1 MPQNEGILCFNRL
14 STVSHRPVSWCSM
27 VFREES
33 SSIIHKLTC
42 MDSRTWSRI
51 RVDLEANNHQLG
63 EKQA

>member
-1 MPQNEGILCFNRL
+1 MPRNEGILCCNRL

-27 VFREES
+27 VFREALCD
-33 SSIIHKLTC
+33 IIHKLTC

-51 RVDLEANNHQLG
+51 RIDLEANNHQLG